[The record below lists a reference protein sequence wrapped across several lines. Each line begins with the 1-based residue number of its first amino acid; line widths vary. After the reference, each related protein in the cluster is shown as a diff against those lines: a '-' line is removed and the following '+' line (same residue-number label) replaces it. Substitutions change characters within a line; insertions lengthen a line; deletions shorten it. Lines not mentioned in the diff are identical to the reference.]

1 VALRPLGTP
10 AARAKNPFRKGF
22 VTVVR
27 SRRLL
32 GGFSRLAIV
41 RRGVLV
47 RLVAVGLAAAAV
59 ASAVAYFVPWLP
71 TPASKQADR
80 IDFVFWFVTGIS
92 IAIFAL
98 VVAVILYS
106 VARFRAGPDDDSD
119 GAPIHGNTTLE
130 IAWTAVPAV
139 LVTAVAVVSAVALAQ
154 NEHLP
159 KNHLQVNVL
168 AQQFAWSFSYPKYK
182 GLTVSALHLPLD
194 ETVELKMHSKDV
206 IHSFWVPQFG
216 QKQDLV
222 PGITTRVVI
231 TPKRLGTYP
240 VVCTELCGEGHAL
253 MRSEAI
259 VMKPTA
265 FAAWVKAQERAAASA
280 SQGPSGAGPGLAV
293 FNSNG
298 CSGCHTFKPAGSSA
312 TTGPDLDNLPAY
324 ARRAGKPLALF
335 VRESIVDPNAYI
347 EKGYQPN
354 IMPSTF
360 KSLPKQQL
368 DALVQFL
375 TGGKK

>member
-1 VALRPLGTP
+1 M
-10 AARAKNPFRKGF
+10 
-22 VTVVR
+22 
-27 SRRLL
+27 
-32 GGFSRLAIV
+32 

-59 ASAVAYFVPWLP
+59 ALAVALFIPWLP

-80 IDFVFWFVTGIS
+80 IDFVFWFVSGIS

-98 VVAVILYS
+98 VASVILYA
-106 VARFRAGPDDDSD
+106 VVRFRARPDDDSD
-119 GAPIHGNTTLE
+119 GAPIHGHTGLE
-130 IAWTAVPAV
+130 IAWTAVPAT
-139 LVTAVAVVSAVALAQ
+139 LVTAISVVSAVALAQ
-154 NEHLP
+154 NDHLP
-159 KNHLQVNVL
+159 KKHIRVDVT
-168 AQQFAWSFSYPKYK
+168 AQQFAWSFSYPNAK
-182 GLTVSALHLPLD
+182 GLTVSSLHMPLH
-194 ETVELKMHSKDV
+194 EAVELKMKSKDV

-216 QKQDLV
+216 QKQDVV
-222 PGITTRVVI
+222 PGITTRLVI

-253 MRSEAI
+253 MRSTA
-259 VMKPTA
+259 VVQTPAA
-265 FAAWVKAQERAAASA
+265 FAAWLKQQQTAAKATQGAAA
-280 SQGPSGAGPGLAV
+280 GGPGLAA

-298 CSGCHTFKPAGSSA
+298 CSGCHTFKPAGSSG
-312 TTGPDLDNLPAY
+312 TTGPDLDNLKAD
-324 ARRAGKPLALF
+324 AARAGKPLVAF

-360 KSLPKQQL
+360 KSLPPQQL
-368 DALVQFL
+368 DALVKFL

>member
-1 VALRPLGTP
+1 
-10 AARAKNPFRKGF
+10 
-22 VTVVR
+22 
-27 SRRLL
+27 
-32 GGFSRLAIV
+32 V

-47 RLVAVGLAAAAV
+47 RLVAVGLAVAAV
-59 ASAVAYFVPWLP
+59 TLAVALFVPWLP

-80 IDFVFWFVTGIS
+80 IDFVFWFVTAIS

-106 VARFRAGPDDDSD
+106 VVRFRAAPDDDSD

-139 LVTAVAVVSAVALAQ
+139 LVTVIAVVSAVALAQ

-159 KNHLQVNVL
+159 KNHLRVNVT
-168 AQQFAWSFSYPKYK
+168 AEQFAWTFTYPKYQ
-182 GLTVSALHLPLD
+182 GLTISQLRLPLG
-194 ETVELKMHSKDV
+194 ETVQLKMHSKDV

-222 PGITTRVVI
+222 PGITTQLVI

-259 VMKPTA
+259 VMKPKA
-265 FAAWVKAQERAAASA
+265 FAAWVVAEQHAVAKA
-280 SQGPSGAGPGLAV
+280 SQVPGGGGAGLAA

-298 CSGCHTFKPAGSSA
+298 CSGCHTFKPAGSNG
-312 TTGPDLDNLPAY
+312 TTGPDLDNLAAD
-324 ARRAGKPLALF
+324 ARRAGKPLVAF
-335 VRESIVDPNAYI
+335 ARTSIVDPNAYI

-375 TGGKK
+375 TSGQKK

>member
-1 VALRPLGTP
+1 M
-10 AARAKNPFRKGF
+10 
-22 VTVVR
+22 
-27 SRRLL
+27 
-32 GGFSRLAIV
+32 

-47 RLVAVGLAAAAV
+47 RLVAVGLAVAAV
-59 ASAVAYFVPWLP
+59 TLAVALFVPWLP

-80 IDFVFWFVTGIS
+80 IDFVFWFVTAIS

-106 VARFRAGPDDDSD
+106 VVRFRAGPDDDSD

-139 LVTAVAVVSAVALAQ
+139 LVTVIAVVSAVALAQ

-159 KNHLQVNVL
+159 KNHLRVNVT
-168 AQQFAWSFSYPKYK
+168 AQQFEWSFTYPKYQ
-182 GLTVSALHLPLD
+182 GLTISQLRLPLG
-194 ETVELKMHSKDV
+194 ETVQLKMHSKDV

-222 PGITTRVVI
+222 PGITTQLVI

-259 VMKPTA
+259 VMKPKA
-265 FAAWVKAQERAAASA
+265 FAAWVVAEQHAVAKA
-280 SQGPSGAGPGLAV
+280 SQGPGGGGAGLAV

-298 CSGCHTFKPAGSSA
+298 CSGCHTFKPAGSNA
-312 TTGPDLDNLPAY
+312 TTGPDLDNLPAD
-324 ARRAGKPLALF
+324 ARRAGKPLVAF
-335 VRESIVDPNAYI
+335 VRTSIVDPNAYI

-375 TGGKK
+375 TAGQKK